1 MPSALVDTGVWYA
14 LFDPRDRA
22 DDRENVEA
30 LAELLEAMTVVV
42 PWPVTYETIRTRFAR
57 NVGAMAAFERQL
69 RSPRTVFLEDAAY
82 REDALNHCFDSSLRM
97 RRPLSLLDSLLRVII
112 SDPNTRVDYLAT
124 YNDADFHDVCAV
136 RRVEL
141 LPG

>member
-14 LFDPRDRA
+14 IFDPRDRIN
-22 DDRENVEA
+22 DRENVEA
-30 LAELLEAMTVVV
+30 LAELLETMTVVV
-42 PWPVTYETIRTRFAR
+42 PWPVTFETVRTRFAR
-57 NVGAMAAFERQL
+57 NVQAMAAFERQL
-69 RSPRTVFLEDAAY
+69 RSHRTVLLEDAPY

-97 RRPLSLLDSLLRVII
+97 RRPLSLLDSLLRVVI
-112 SDPNTRVDYLAT
+112 SDPNTRIDFLAT
-124 YNDADFHDVCAV
+124 YNNADFHDVCAA